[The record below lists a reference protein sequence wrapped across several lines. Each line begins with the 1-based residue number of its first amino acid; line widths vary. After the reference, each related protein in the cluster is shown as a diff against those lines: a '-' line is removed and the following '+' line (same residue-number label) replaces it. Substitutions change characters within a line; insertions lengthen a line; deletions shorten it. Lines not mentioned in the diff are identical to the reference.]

1 MIRFALIFAF
11 IYMLI
16 LCILLIYDKNKIFK
30 KILNLMTLA
39 YIGFNP
45 YSLKGI
51 IKGLLW
57 SFADGFLTG
66 SIIYLIITILK

>member
-1 MIRFALIFAF
+1 MIRFALIFAL

-16 LCILLIYDKNKIFK
+16 LCTLLIYDKNKIFK
-30 KILNLMTLA
+30 KILRLMTLA

-45 YSLKGI
+45 YSLNGI

-66 SIIYLIITILK
+66 LVVYFIINLFT